1 MTASL
6 PTLALSRPSRATP
19 RQERFRSMAPL
30 YYRGALAAIL
40 VFSLCDAQSFERLKE
55 WVR

>member
-1 MTASL
+1 MTACL
-6 PTLALSRPSRATP
+6 PTLPLSRPSRATP